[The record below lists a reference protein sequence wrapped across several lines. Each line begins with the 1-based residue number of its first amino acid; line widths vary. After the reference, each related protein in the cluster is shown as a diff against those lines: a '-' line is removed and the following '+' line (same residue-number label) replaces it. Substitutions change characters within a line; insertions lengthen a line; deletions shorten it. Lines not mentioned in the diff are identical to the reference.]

1 MSARTAS
8 RSTGRT
14 YLLAPAQPMA
24 RGAGTSKK
32 KRRIAPPSPKAGD
45 RRPRA
50 YSPDELDSLHATAH
64 SINWQSMISL
74 TTPPSHRIVT
84 HEALVSTLQRMKRKL
99 ENLRK
104 RNGFPACIAVTEF
117 DPNELDGVTT
127 STANF
132 HIAFASQLS
141 EAQQTTMR
149 EWWLETMSLH
159 GNQGRYFQ
167 YDARG
172 GGPGLQ
178 SYISKDMK
186 AGGRWVKF
194 PVNWLPPRIACRLWF
209 VVGTKRLGAK
219 AGRKL
224 RASTHQKRRR
234 YKGEHAS
241 HPRQRLRASTHSRE
255 GEHPSLPITTD
266 AFSLWP
272 SPNAAVTRGNSPS
285 VSMSS
290 APPSRPITIRVSAA
304 SKAENDALLAR
315 CRHAKCQNACTC
327 QPGPLC
333 RSSGVTFPIGAV
345 QRQSIPQN
353 PASVPA

>member
-8 RSTGRT
+8 LSTGRS
-14 YLLAPAQPMA
+14 YLLKPAQPMA
-24 RGAGTSKK
+24 GSAGTSKK
-32 KRRIAPPSPKAGD
+32 KHRIAPPRPKAGD

-64 SINWQSMISL
+64 SIDWQSMISL
-74 TTPPSHRIVT
+74 MTPPSRRIAT

-99 ENLRK
+99 ENLRR
-104 RNGFPACIAVTEF
+104 RNQFPACIAVTEF
-117 DPNELDGVTT
+117 DPDERDGVTT

-167 YDARG
+167 YDAKG

-178 SYISKDMK
+178 NYISKDMK
-186 AGGRWVKF
+186 PGEQWVKF
-194 PVNWLPPRIACRLWF
+194 PVDWLPPRIECRLWF

-224 RASTHQKRRR
+224 RASTNRKRRR
-234 YKGEHAS
+234 YKGEPVS

-266 AFSLWP
+266 DFSLWP
-272 SPNAAVTRGNSPS
+272 SSHAAVTRTACAS

-290 APPSRPITIRVSAA
+290 APPSRPITIRVSAN
-304 SKAENDALLAR
+304 SKAKSEALWR
-315 CRHAKCQNACTC
+315 FCREYRSEGLCACQIGTTMAS
-327 QPGPLC
+327 PERP
-333 RSSGVTFPIGAV
+333 SGYRDRTG
-345 QRQSIPQN
+345 REIP
-353 PASVPA
+353 

>member
-1 MSARTAS
+1 MFARTAS

-24 RGAGTSKK
+24 RGAGPPKK
-32 KRRIAPPSPKAGD
+32 KRRIAPPRPKAGD

-50 YSPDELDSLHATAH
+50 YSRDELDSLYATAH

-74 TTPPSHRIVT
+74 KTPPSRRIVT

-99 ENLRK
+99 ENLRR
-104 RNGFPACIAVTEF
+104 RNQFPACIAVTEF
-117 DPNELDGVTT
+117 DPDERDGVTT
-127 STANF
+127 PTANF
-132 HIAFASQLS
+132 HIAFASSLS
-141 EAQQTTMR
+141 EAQQTIMR
-149 EWWLETMSLH
+149 EWWLEVMSLQN
-159 GNQGRYFQ
+159 NQGRYFQ
-167 YDARG
+167 YDAKG
-172 GGPGLQ
+172 GGAKLQ
-178 SYISKDMK
+178 RYVAKDRRD
-186 AGGRWVKF
+186 GRWVKF
-194 PVNWLPPRIACRLWF
+194 PVDWLPPRIDCRLWF

-272 SPNAAVTRGNSPS
+272 SPNAAVTRGNQPS

-290 APPSRPITIRVSAA
+290 APPSRPITIRVSAN

-345 QRQSIPQN
+345 QRQSIPRN
-353 PASVPA
+353 PASVVA

>member
-1 MSARTAS
+1 
-8 RSTGRT
+8 
-14 YLLAPAQPMA
+14 MA
-24 RGAGTSKK
+24 RGAGTPNK
-32 KRRIAPPSPKAGD
+32 KRRIAPPRPKAGD

-50 YSPDELDSLHATAH
+50 YSPDELDSLYATAH

-74 TTPPSHRIVT
+74 KTPPSRRIVT
-84 HEALVSTLQRMKRKL
+84 HDALVSTLQRMKRKL

-104 RNGFPACIAVTEF
+104 RNQFPACIAVTEF
-117 DPNELDGVTT
+117 DPDEHDGVTT
-127 STANF
+127 FTANF

-149 EWWLETMSLH
+149 EWWLETMSLQS
-159 GNQGRYFQ
+159 NQGRYFQ
-167 YDARG
+167 YDAKG

-186 AGGRWVKF
+186 AGWQLVKF
-194 PVNWLPPRIACRLWF
+194 PVIWLPLRIDCRLWF

-234 YKGEHAS
+234 YEGEHAS

-255 GEHPSLPITTD
+255 GEHPSLPITTEG
-266 AFSLWP
+266 FSLWP
-272 SPNAAVTRGNSPS
+272 SSRAAVTRGNQPS

-290 APPSRPITIRVSAA
+290 APPSRPITIRVSAN
-304 SKAENDALLAR
+304 SKAESEALWR
-315 CRHAKCQNACTC
+315 FCRDYWSEGSFACQIGTKMASSER
-327 QPGPLC
+327 
-333 RSSGVTFPIGAV
+333 RSGYRDRTGRVMS
-345 QRQSIPQN
+345 
-353 PASVPA
+353 

>member
-14 YLLAPAQPMA
+14 HLLAPAH
-24 RGAGTSKK
+24 GAGTSKK
-32 KRRIAPPSPKAGD
+32 KRRIAPPRPKAGD

-50 YSPDELDSLHATAH
+50 YSPDELDSLYATAH

-74 TTPPSHRIVT
+74 KTPPSRRIIT

-117 DPNELDGVTT
+117 DLDEREDVSTH
-127 STANF
+127 TANF
-132 HIAFASQLS
+132 HIGFASKLS
-141 EAQQTTMR
+141 EGQQATVR
-149 EWWLETMSLH
+149 EWWLETMSLQS
-159 GNQGRYFQ
+159 NQGRYFQ
-167 YDARG
+167 YDAKG
-172 GGPGLQ
+172 GGPKLQ
-178 SYISKDMK
+178 SYIAKDMK
-186 AGGRWVKF
+186 AGWQLVKF
-194 PVNWLPPRIACRLWF
+194 PVEWLPHRIECRLWF

-224 RASTHQKRRR
+224 RVSTHQKRRR

-266 AFSLWP
+266 GFSLWP
-272 SPNAAVTRGNSPS
+272 SSQAAVTRGNQPS

-290 APPSRPITIRVSAA
+290 APPSRPITIRVSAN
-304 SKAENDALLAR
+304 SKAKSEALWKF
-315 CRHAKCQNACTC
+315 CREYRSEGLCACQIGTKMAS
-327 QPGPLC
+327 PERP
-333 RSSGVTFPIGAV
+333 SGYRDRTG
-345 QRQSIPQN
+345 REIP
-353 PASVPA
+353 